1 MRKLLLFCLSIL
13 LIAPAVA
20 KATNAQAQEYDDLGS
35 ALYRQG
41 LYAKSIPYFQNAV
54 QADPTDW
61 QGYENLGNAYFKI
74 NANPDALSAYQKSL
88 QINPNN
94 STLENIVQTLQ
105 ASATPLAV
113 NTNPAVITSNS
124 PANTQ
129 PMNGNPPP
137 AAAPANNQPGINQ
150 PPTGSAPPTAPQSG
164 VDSDQPIQNGQSN
177 PSQDY
182 APSQPGT
189 TVVVQHRRHW
199 RSYDAQPE
207 PTYTDNL
214 APIDHAK
221 FWAKLEGGYS
231 YTTQGDLMNSASVIN
246 SENSA
251 GTLPNNQLGLTSGS
265 ASMSPNA
272 YNVGAELGFLLNPSN
287 GIAIGLRFIQ
297 STDYIFNGINSAAAT
312 VGSNPND
319 FENADF
325 SAYVI
330 PITLDYYVFL
340 PDHDGR
346 FFISAGVGYY
356 AADVHVNEQYNFDNY
371 YGQTHNYNTPFG
383 DLTAGG
389 VGFQVSIGR
398 EFEITRR
405 LGFEIFARGR
415 YARITNFQGTLSDGN
430 AYALQ
435 KFSDGSVDISN
446 IAAGGQAN
454 ATVDF
459 TGFDAGIAFNWYSF

>member
-1 MRKLLLFCLSIL
+1 
-13 LIAPAVA
+13 
-20 KATNAQAQEYDDLGS
+20 
-35 ALYRQG
+35 
-41 LYAKSIPYFQNAV
+41 
-54 QADPTDW
+54 
-61 QGYENLGNAYFKI
+61 
-74 NANPDALSAYQKSL
+74 
-88 QINPNN
+88 
-94 STLENIVQTLQ
+94 
-105 ASATPLAV
+105 
-113 NTNPAVITSNS
+113 
-124 PANTQ
+124 
-129 PMNGNPPP
+129 MNVNPPTT
-137 AAAPANNQPGINQ
+137 AASINTPPMPMNQ
-150 PPTGSAPPTAPQSG
+150 PPTGAAPPNAAQSN
-164 VDSDQPIQNGQSN
+164 VESEQPIENNQPNQ
-177 PSQDY
+177 PQAY
-182 APSQPGT
+182 APAQPGT
-189 TVVVQHRRHW
+189 TVVVEHRRHW
-199 RSYDAQPE
+199 RSYETEAE

-231 YTTQGDLMNSASVIN
+231 YTTQGDLMNSAAVIN
-246 SENSA
+246 SESA
-251 GTLPNNQLGLTSGS
+251 NGTLPVSQLGLTSGS
-265 ASMSPNA
+265 AAMSANA
-272 YNVGAELGFLLNPSN
+272 YNLGAELGFLINPSN

-297 STDYIFNGINSAAAT
+297 STDYTFNGINSAAAT
-312 VGSNPND
+312 IGSNPND

-325 SAYVI
+325 SAYVV

-398 EFEITRR
+398 EFQITRR

-415 YARITNFQGTLSDGN
+415 YAKITNFQGVLSDGN
-430 AYALQ
+430 TWALQ